1 MLTKEKV
8 TDREVDVIMLYAVL
22 FHLLGA
28 LSSTLL
34 AVQLNNPYSLLL
46 IGLTA
51 HHAGQLT
58 LVCRGEVKDFA

>member
-1 MLTKEKV
+1 
-8 TDREVDVIMLYAVL
+8 MLYAIL

-28 LSSTLL
+28 ISSTLL

-58 LVCRGEVKDFA
+58 HACRGEVKDFA

>member
-1 MLTKEKV
+1 
-8 TDREVDVIMLYAVL
+8 MLYAIV

-51 HHAGQLT
+51 YHAGQLAHA
-58 LVCRGEVKDFA
+58 CRKQAKEFA

>member
-1 MLTKEKV
+1 
-8 TDREVDVIMLYAVL
+8 MLYAIL

-51 HHAGQLT
+51 YHAGQLT
-58 LVCRGEVKDFA
+58 HACRGEVKDFA